1 MRDQHRPKQDLIHEV
16 VALRKQVTDLRDVM
30 AFRGRVEDALRRAE
44 DLTAR
49 VLFRG
54 KSGAPH
60 ASWVIGARHPQQS
73 AIALVVLQ
81 EISAASSGDRR
92 SA

>member
-1 MRDQHRPKQDLIHEV
+1 VANVLGVFASQEDQARLTEM
-16 VALRKQVTDLRDVM
+16 VTEGEE
-30 AFRGRVEDALRRAE
+30 F
-44 DLTAR
+44 TAR
-49 VLFRG
+49 ILFRG

-60 ASWVIGARHPQQS
+60 ASWVIGACYPEQA

-81 EISAASSGDRR
+81 EISAALSGGRR